1 MGAGVLAIAEDLKR
15 DYADYSQVVGKPHRP
30 TKRRM
35 YDFIRIAILSVQVDI
50 DPRFYLWSM
59 FEASKWR
66 VLVGYRALVSE
77 ESFAKMQ
84 NLEWMLLPKWADQ
97 NIKEADVVDVNLST
111 TPYGEQVK
119 ALHGRGVECLPHIRE
134 TGGFHPGSNHCG
146 RCNVAFQCRE
156 NLRLLM
162 GGFDL
167 AEVRSYPRQKAVEV
181 MRMTFEAY
189 PTTPLTKSMTG
200 RL

>member
-1 MGAGVLAIAEDLKR
+1 MLAIAESLR
-15 DYADYSQVVGKPHRP
+15 SDYSEYSRVVGKPHRP

-35 YDFIRIAILSVQVDI
+35 YDFIRIAILATQVDI

-66 VLVGYRALVSE
+66 VLVGYKALVSE
-77 ESFAKMQ
+77 ESFVKMQ
-84 NLEWMLLPKWADQ
+84 NLEWMLLPIWSDR
-97 NIKEADVVDVNLST
+97 NIREAEVVDVNLST

-119 ALHGRGVECLPHIRE
+119 ALHGRGVSCLPHIRE
-134 TGGFHPGSNHCG
+134 TGGYHPSSRHCG
-146 RCNVAFQCRE
+146 ACNVSFQCKE

-167 AEVRSYPRQKAVEV
+167 AEVRGYPRSEAVE
-181 MRMTFEAY
+181 RLKEIFEAY